1 MTERVKIFFQM
12 QQDED
17 GYPPITVESVWAMP
31 SENVDE
37 YVLNN
42 IPFFFREATFE
53 DTVKAQEKNGQLW
66 FERLTVNSS
75 NSLIRVV
82 FHDRECESRI
92 EQELTKLGCEVEYF
106 EQYNLLAVSI
116 PGDIKLSDVQAYLAS
131 EADAGTIGY
140 EEPILRQ

>member
-17 GYPPITVESVWAMP
+17 GYPPITVESVWAKP
-31 SENVDE
+31 APTSGE
-37 YVLNN
+37 YVLEN

-53 DTVKAQEKNGQLW
+53 DTVKVREENGQLW
-66 FERLTVNSS
+66 FDGLANHSS
-75 NSLIRVV
+75 NSLVRIV
-82 FHDRECESRI
+82 FHDRECEPRI
-92 EQELTKLGCEVEYF
+92 EQELAKLGCEVEYF

>member
-17 GYPPITVESVWAMP
+17 GYPPITVESVWATP
-31 SENVDE
+31 SEKVGE
-37 YVLNN
+37 YVLDN

-53 DTVKAQEKNGQLW
+53 DTVKAYEENGQLW
-66 FERLTVNSS
+66 FDCLTVNSS

-82 FHDRECESRI
+82 FHDREYEPRI
-92 EQELTKLGCEVEYF
+92 EKELAGLGCEVEYF

-116 PGDIKLSDVQAYLAS
+116 PGGVKLSDVQAYLAH
-131 EADAGTIGY
+131 ETDAGTIDY